1 MKNTKDGEQDAT
13 AVAHVSSGGPV
24 QAIVGKGTIK
34 MTCVYMAKTGVRL
47 RVYGLKKC
55 KEVREKLRQLVP
67 TTDTENTAGAHP
79 CGS

>member
-34 MTCVYMAKTGVRL
+34 MTC
-47 RVYGLKKC
+47 RVYGENRSAPESLWV
-55 KEVREKLRQLVP
+55 KEVREKLRQLVR
-67 TTDTENTAGAHP
+67 TTDTGNTSGAHP